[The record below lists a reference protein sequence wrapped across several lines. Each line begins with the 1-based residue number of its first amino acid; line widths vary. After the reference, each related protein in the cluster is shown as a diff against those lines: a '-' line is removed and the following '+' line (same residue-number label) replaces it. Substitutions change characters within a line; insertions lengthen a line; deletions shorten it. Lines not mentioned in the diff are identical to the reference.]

1 MSKPA
6 AMPLSQQNQLARD
19 IIKAKGVIMTQQI
32 SSLSVTPSSQS
43 VINVTPQNVGLA
55 LGFIVEVNGT
65 LANTGGSQANR
76 TEFGAA
82 NALSNITFND
92 LQNNVRV
99 NSPGW
104 LLAMVAT
111 AKQGFVFGGAYTVTS
126 PYNFGANWTVQ
137 SLASTIA
144 ATVGTAALRQI
155 YWVPLAYSQDDLRG
169 SIYLGVVQATCNLQ
183 LTINTSPGYT
193 ATAAS
198 TLAIA
203 GGAGTAVAWSGAV
216 TVTVYQVFI
225 DQIPV
230 GANRQPILPPIDIST
245 QYLIIGTPGGTGMT
259 AGQDFAILYPNLRTF
274 LCTYALYDNAGVLGT
289 GGDVNYWSLS
299 SANQTNIFK
308 VTPQISALNTRTE
321 IMSDPPKGLYIFS
334 HRRKPINT
342 IQWGN
347 MALNL
352 NAASVSVG
360 AQLLM
365 GYEMFALQNAQ
376 SLAGS
381 LPTH

>member
-1 MSKPA
+1 M
-6 AMPLSQQNQLARD
+6 
-19 IIKAKGVIMTQQI
+19 
-32 SSLSVTPSSQS
+32 
-43 VINVTPQNVGLA
+43 
-55 LGFIVEVNGT
+55 NGT
-65 LANTGGSQANR
+65 LANAGASNAAR

-82 NALSNITFND
+82 NALSNISFND
-92 LQNNVRV
+92 LQNNVRI
-99 NSPGW
+99 NAPGW
-104 LLAMVAT
+104 LLATVAT

-126 PYNFGANWTVQ
+126 PYNYGANWTVQ
-137 SLASTIA
+137 SLASSIA
-144 ATVGTAALRQI
+144 SGGGTAALRQI
-155 YWVPLAYSQDDLRG
+155 YWAPLAYSQDDLRG
-169 SIYLGVVQATCNLQ
+169 AIYLGVVQATCNLA
-183 LTINTSPGYT
+183 LTINTTPGYT
-193 ATAAS
+193 AGDP

-203 GGAGTAVAWSGAV
+203 GGANTAVTWSGAV

-230 GANRQPILPPIDIST
+230 GSNRLPILPPIDIST
-245 QYLIIGTPGGTGMT
+245 QYLIIGTSGGTGMSV
-259 AGQDFAILYPNLRTF
+259 GQDYAILYPNQRTF
-274 LCTYALYDNAGVLGT
+274 LCTYALLDNGGTLGVGA
-289 GGDVNYWSLS
+289 DVNYWSLS

-308 VTPQISALNTRTE
+308 VTPQIAALNMRTE

-352 NAASVSVG
+352 NAATVNTG
-360 AQLLM
+360 CQLLM
-365 GYEMFALQNAQ
+365 GYEMFALQNAM

>member
-1 MSKPA
+1 MAKPA
-6 AMPLSQQNQLARD
+6 AMPISQQNQLARD

-32 SSLSVTPSSQS
+32 ASLSVTPSSQS

-65 LANTGGSQANR
+65 LANTGGSQAAR

-92 LQNNVRV
+92 LQNNVRI
-99 NSPGW
+99 NAPGW

-155 YWVPLAYSQDDLRG
+155 YWAPLAYSQDDLRG
-169 SIYLGVVQATCNLQ
+169 AIYLGVVQATCNLA
-183 LTINTSPGYT
+183 LTINTTPGYT
-193 ATAAS
+193 S
-198 TLAIA
+198 GDPTLAIA
-203 GGAGTAVAWSGAV
+203 GGTGTAVAWSGAV

-230 GANRQPILPPIDIST
+230 GTNRLPILPPVDIST
-245 QYLIIGTPGGTGMT
+245 QYLIIGTSGGTGMSV
-259 AGQDFAILYPNLRTF
+259 GQDYAILYPNQRTF
-274 LCTYALYDNAGVLGT
+274 LCTYALFDNGGTLGVGA
-289 GGDVNYWSLS
+289 DINYWSLS

-308 VTPQISALNTRTE
+308 VTPQIAALNMRTE

-352 NAASVSVG
+352 NAATVNSG

-365 GYEMFALQNAQ
+365 GYEMFALQNAM

>member
-1 MSKPA
+1 MAKPA
-6 AMPLSQQNQLARD
+6 AMNLNQQNQFARD
-19 IIKAKGVIMTQQI
+19 VIKARGVIMTQQI
-32 SSLSVTPSSQS
+32 ASLSVTPSSQN
-43 VINVTPQNVGLA
+43 VINIVPQNVGLA

-65 LANTGGSQANR
+65 LANTGGSQASR

-92 LQNNVRV
+92 LQNNVRI
-99 NSPGW
+99 NAPGW

-144 ATVGTAALRQI
+144 ATTGTAALRQI
-155 YWVPLAYSQDDLRG
+155 YWAPLAYSQDDLRG
-169 SIYLGVVQATCNLQ
+169 AIYLGVVQATCNLA
-183 LTINTSPGYT
+183 LTINTTPGYT
-193 ATAAS
+193 TGDP

-203 GGAGTAVAWSGAV
+203 GGASTAVAWSGAV

-225 DQIPV
+225 DQIPM
-230 GANRQPILPPIDIST
+230 GSNKQPILPPIDIST
-245 QYLIIGTPGGTGMT
+245 QYLIIGTSGGTGMSV
-259 AGQDFAILYPNLRTF
+259 GQDYAILYPNLRTF
-274 LCTYALYDNAGVLGT
+274 LCTYALFDNGGTLGVGA
-289 GGDVNYWSLS
+289 DINYWSLS

-308 VTPQISALNTRTE
+308 VTPQIAALNMRTE

-352 NAASVSVG
+352 NASTVNSG

-365 GYEMFALQNAQ
+365 GYEMFALTNSQT
-376 SLAGS
+376 LAGS